1 MRAASSIW
9 LSNAASQRRAA
20 RGTPTGEER
29 LGQGREAAKATL
41 RQNPEMREE
50 LENKVREA
58 FEIPIPTRTA
68 EEADAVT
75 PVAKPKKK

>member
-1 MRAASSIW
+1 
-9 LSNAASQRRAA
+9 
-20 RGTPTGEER
+20 
-29 LGQGREAAKATL
+29 
-41 RQNPEMREE
+41 MREE